1 MPVRRESI
9 QRNRASRKDG
19 VGPERLAA
27 SIHQGRYFFDNF
39 MNPPLSYKVPA
50 EGAGLVAPGGTA
62 LQSCIVD
69 TGRNKFLFATLTDE
83 TDQFLPILATDGGY
97 NWVIPATPVVTDGI
111 EINFGGDLAAHPRN
125 FVPSREDAFCRIL
138 LRTED
143 ASGTEIFFGF
153 RKAAT
158 VVAGYTDITDMF
170 GVRILGNSASTDAI
184 FSVLTQLN
192 NTASD
197 VVETSLAGV
206 TGLED
211 DTNIELEVR
220 WVGGK
225 GFILVN
231 GAPVTGA
238 PAYTADS
245 GDAFS
250 PVLRIIETTDV
261 TAYVKTFA
269 VEGGLIESRAQ
280 DTLNALAQATA

>member
-1 MPVRRESI
+1 MTIRRESI
-9 QRNRASRKDG
+9 QRGRAGTKEG
-19 VGPERLAA
+19 IGPERFTA
-27 SIHQGRYFFDNF
+27 SDRQGRYFFDNF
-39 MNPPLSYKVPA
+39 MQAPLAYKVPA

-69 TGRNKFLFATLTDE
+69 TGLNKFLFATLTDE

-97 NWVIPATPVVTDGI
+97 NWVIPATPVVLDGI
-111 EINFGGDLAAHPRN
+111 EINFGGDLAQHPRN
-125 FVPSREDAFCRIL
+125 IVPSRENGFVRIL

-143 ASGTEIFFGF
+143 ASGTEIFFGY
-153 RKAAT
+153 RRAAT
-158 VVAGYTDITDMF
+158 VVAGYTDITDLF
-170 GVRILGNSASTDAI
+170 GIRILGNSASTDAI

-197 VVETSLAGV
+197 VVETSLGNI

-211 DTNIELEVR
+211 DTNIELEAR
-220 WVGGK
+220 WKDGK
-225 GFILVN
+225 GFLFVN
-231 GAPVTGA
+231 GVPVTGFT
-238 PAYTADS
+238 PYTADS

-269 VEGGLIESRAQ
+269 VEGGLLESRSQ
-280 DTLNALAQATA
+280 DTLNALASATA